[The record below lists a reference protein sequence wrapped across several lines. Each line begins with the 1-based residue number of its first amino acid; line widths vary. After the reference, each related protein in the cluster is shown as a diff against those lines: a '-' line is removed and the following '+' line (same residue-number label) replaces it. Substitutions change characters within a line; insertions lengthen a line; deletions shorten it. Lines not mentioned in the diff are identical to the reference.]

1 MRELAAECRDSS
13 AVTLRPGRPG
23 RLRRGGPGRSPSG
36 RLLFG
41 NVTQIHDMSALELA
55 DSIRDGQLSPV
66 EITDHYL
73 DRIDRLNFQTGA
85 FYTVT
90 GELAREQA
98 TAAEKL
104 AAESRRAGDQATA
117 LPALTGVPIPIKD
130 LNMVAGVRMTLGSM
144 IFADYVATEDDY
156 VVAELRKAGIVITG
170 KTATPEFGLPCYT
183 ETKIGPPART
193 PWDLS
198 RSAGGSSG
206 GAAAAVAAGLA
217 PAAQGSDGGGSI
229 RIPASVCGLFGI
241 KPSRGR
247 ISRGPIIPDLSGL
260 SIDGPLARTV
270 ADAALL
276 LDAMTVN
283 HPGDMYTLPPLP
295 PGESFLAAAGRAPGR
310 LRIGRTLRH
319 PIEGGDVHPECHAAY
334 EDASTLLASLGHE
347 VVDLDPPFGADVVPA
362 FETLWYA
369 MATLAPVSPEW
380 EERLLPLT
388 RYLRGRG
395 RALSA
400 ADLIFAQAYL
410 QIVVRQAL
418 KTLNA
423 FDVVLTPTLASPPAP
438 VGYFGEVAPP
448 ENFERQ
454 KRFTPYTAV
463 YNLTGQPAVNLPLH
477 WTGDGLP
484 IGVML
489 AGRMGSEAT
498 LISLSAQVEAAR
510 PWLYRHPPL
519 W

>member
-1 MRELAAECRDSS
+1 M
-13 AVTLRPGRPG
+13 
-23 RLRRGGPGRSPSG
+23 GGLP
-36 RLLFG
+36 FG
-41 NVTQIHDMSALELA
+41 TVTQIHDLSVLDLA
-55 DSIRDGQLSPV
+55 GAIRRRELSPV
-66 EITDHYL
+66 EITGHYL
-73 DRIDRLNFQTGA
+73 DRIDRLNHEVGA
-85 FYTVT
+85 YFTVT
-90 GELAREQA
+90 ADLARDQA
-98 TAAEKL
+98 AQAEK
-104 AAESRRAGDQATA
+104 AVAQAGGRDT
-117 LPALTGVPIPIKD
+117 LPPLTGVPIPVKD
-130 LNMVAGVRMTLGSM
+130 LNMVAGVRMTLGS
-144 IFADYVATEDDY
+144 AAYENNVAPEDDH
-156 VVAELRKAGIVITG
+156 VTASLRNAGAVIIG

-183 ETKIGPPART
+183 ETAIGPPART

-206 GAAAAVAAGLA
+206 GAGAAVASGLA

-247 ISRGPIIPDLSGL
+247 ISSAPLVPDLAGL
-260 SIDGPLARTV
+260 AIDGALARTV

-276 LDAMTVN
+276 LDVMTGN
-283 HPGDMYTLPPLP
+283 EDGDMYTQPPLP
-295 PGESFLAAAGRAPGR
+295 PGETFVGYASREPGR